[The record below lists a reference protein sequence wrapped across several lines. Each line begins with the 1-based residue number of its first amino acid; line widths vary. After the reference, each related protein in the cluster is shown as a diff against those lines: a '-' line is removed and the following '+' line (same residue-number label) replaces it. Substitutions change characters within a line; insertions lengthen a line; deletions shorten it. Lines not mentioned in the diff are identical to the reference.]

1 MGRVQTADPDVY
13 VSEDVFRQLGYDPL
27 SIPMLSESELL
38 EFIRGMNHHIKQWT
52 VRSAIRRKDLRGVR
66 KGKKFLFSKREAI
79 RWMQTSD
86 DDSYGGDAA

>member
-1 MGRVQTADPDVY
+1 MGRVQTADPDID

-27 SIPMLSESELL
+27 SIPTLSEVEISEFLFGL
-38 EFIRGMNHHIKQWT
+38 NRHLTSRTI
-52 VRSAIRRKDLRGVR
+52 RSAIQRKHLRGVR

-86 DDSYGGDAA
+86 DDFIGGDAV